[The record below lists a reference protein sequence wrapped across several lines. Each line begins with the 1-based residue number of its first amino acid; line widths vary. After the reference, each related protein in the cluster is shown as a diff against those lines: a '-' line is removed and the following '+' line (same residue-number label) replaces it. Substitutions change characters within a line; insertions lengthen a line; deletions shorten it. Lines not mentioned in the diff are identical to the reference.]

1 VGNRDDQGTEV
12 VKGGRVT
19 TTGGPKQSTV
29 LSHVWETDRRRE
41 VPSRRM
47 GVFWQKVSFWRFFF
61 FFGGK
66 KKHLKSL
73 AKPYQ
78 SLFGVLNMVDKIVTA
93 CVGVGSSKPTAS
105 LVAAA
110 EHGYRTVLYA
120 YLAEKENIVLPV
132 LRAFFKP
139 QEVFAGEFP
148 SKSQTVCP
156 YSYQKGL
163 LPLHIQDF

>member
-1 VGNRDDQGTEV
+1 MEIAKLVPFVATKV
-12 VKGGRVT
+12 L
-19 TTGGPKQSTV
+19 PWTV
-29 LSHVWETDRRRE
+29 LSD
-41 VPSRRM
+41 
-47 GVFWQKVSFWRFFF
+47 
-61 FFGGK
+61 
-66 KKHLKSL
+66 
-73 AKPYQ
+73 ANYQ

-110 EHGYRTVLYA
+110 VHGYRTVLYA
-120 YLAEKENIVLPV
+120 YLAEKENIVLPM
-132 LRAFFKP
+132 LRAFFTP

-163 LPLHIQDF
+163 LPLHIQDC